1 MRNFALV
8 ILLILLCGTA
18 HAEVAIPPW
27 TQYAIDLTGTLTP
40 QQLQALNQRLAAL
53 EARKGAQIGVLIVPT
68 TRPEAHFQFTMRVF
82 ESWKPGRKGIDDGL
96 LLMVAK
102 NDDYYFLM
110 TGYGM
115 EGAVPDVKARH
126 IVTDIIIPRVKSAGY
141 YAGIDAGL
149 SALIEIVDKEPL
161 PPPVRD
167 HSSDECS
174 GEKPPGGVAI
184 PPWTQH
190 VIDLDGALDPGRLQ
204 ALNRRL
210 EAYEY
215 RKGAQIGVLIVP
227 TSYPESIEQFAM
239 RVCGTW
245 KLGRDG
251 VDDGVLVT
259 MSRDDKQLNITVG
272 RGLEKVLDNAKLAQ
286 ILNEIIAPNL
296 MLSEFDAGIGE
307 GVEAIIK
314 VVDTVPLTPP
324 DHSLMASV
332 SRNFTPYFEKYFGVF
347 ILISLFGI
355 VVLHR
360 YTSRLKS
367 GGSMPD

>member
-1 MRNFALV
+1 MKILAQV
-8 ILLILLCGTA
+8 ILLMLLCGA
-18 HAEVAIPPW
+18 VHAEVAIPPW

-68 TRPEAHFQFTMRVF
+68 TRPETTVQFATRVF

-96 LLMVAK
+96 LVVLAK
-102 NDDYYFLM
+102 NDSYCLIM

-115 EGAVPDVKARH
+115 EGAVPDVKAMH
-126 IVTDIIIPRVKSAGY
+126 IVMDIIWPSVKRAGY
-141 YAGIDAGL
+141 YAGLNAGL

-174 GEKPPGGVAI
+174 GEKPPGGVDI
-184 PPWTQH
+184 PLWTQH

-215 RKGAQIGVLIVP
+215 RKGTQIGVLIVP
-227 TSYPESIEQFAM
+227 TSYPESIGQFAM

-251 VDDGVLVT
+251 VDDAVLVT

-272 RGLEKVLDNAKLAQ
+272 RGLEKSLDNAKLAQ
-286 ILNEIIAPNL
+286 ILNEIITPNL

-314 VVDTVPLTPP
+314 VVDTVPLPPP
-324 DHSLMASV
+324 DHSLMASI
-332 SRNFTPYFEKYFGVF
+332 SRNFIPYLERYFGVF
-347 ILISLFGI
+347 ILITLIGI
-355 VVLHR
+355 VVVYR
-360 YTSRLKS
+360 YTSRPKAE
-367 GGSMPD
+367 GENA